1 MMPGKEKPPVAATTE
16 DQSKPVEAIDSRLIA
31 IRGATDNRVFAFRA
45 RDGSIWR
52 YPGKK
57 GRVLAMLAAR
67 PEGVTQHDTYPWHT
81 RLGGTIHAMRWDGL
95 AIDTQREGRY
105 RHARYRLT
113 TLGSLFE
120 QGESREASNG

>member
-1 MMPGKEKPPVAATTE
+1 MLKDEKPPVAATTE
-16 DQSKPVEAIDSRLIA
+16 GQSKTLEAIDIRLIA
-31 IRGATDNRVFAFRA
+31 NRSAADNHVVAYRA
-45 RDGSIWR
+45 SDGSIWR

-57 GRVLAMLAAR
+57 GRVLAMLATK

-81 RLGGTIHAMRWDGL
+81 RLGGTIHAMRCDGL

-113 TLGSLFE
+113 TLGSLIG
-120 QGESREASNG
+120 QGEIREASNG